1 MPFSGL
7 KFNYVFSFAAMADKD
22 HSPDAEEEEEE
33 EYTVEKVVD
42 KRITKDGK
50 IEYLLKWK
58 GYGNE
63 DNTWEPK
70 ENLVNMNALVQCAV
84 FSNV

>member
-1 MPFSGL
+1 MSD
-7 KFNYVFSFAAMADKD
+7 ADVD
-22 HSPDAEEEEEE
+22 GED
-33 EYTVEKVVD
+33 TVEKVVG
-42 KRITKDGK
+42 KRIGKNDK

-70 ENLVNMNALVQCAV
+70 ENLNCEELIRQEH
-84 FSNV
+84 